1 MENKKSVKKELKV
14 VFSDEIYDELK
25 YVFRPDRLENV
36 IYAPAMR
43 EDGKW
48 LCSCGFE
55 TDLGM
60 CPICGM
66 EKATVFSKVNANYLA
81 RHRKDR
87 LAHKQRSSKRS
98 KEALA
103 AGSVPSVGAP
113 APVEGKGR
121 KIGTIAGVIVLLAAI
136 AVSGWLLFRKNP
148 TTEPRETDDTA
159 IPHTSE
165 IDTSGSGNETNTPE
179 TNVPETNVPETSV
192 PETDSP
198 ETTPVKVNDS
208 LSVKVVD
215 SPYEFANTTAEVSTV
230 AISGWPEGASG
241 NVAMGGLV
249 YTASDADYLVKNGIS
264 AFDKEGRLIKQITDT
279 EAKAVDGCNDYL
291 FFTDTDNKLRRVT
304 YDGLHESL
312 FDIGVDKF
320 AVYDGKLFYT
330 PYGSDGL
337 YATDFDGGNARR
349 VSDRKIT
356 ALNATAGKLYFS
368 TPTGLGVLTAAQSNV
383 TYFAPDAANATSV
396 LELDGS
402 VFYTVRGLMSL
413 YNPKKASGFGRVYP
427 GDMLSGEQFTA
438 MAQYEDRLYFRVET
452 AAGTRWY
459 SMTALFRN
467 IKPTEVTTPSLF
479 VTDQGYYDGELNYY
493 KAN

>member
-1 MENKKSVKKELKV
+1 MENKKNSVKKELKV

-87 LAHKQRSSKRS
+87 LAHKQKSSKRS

-103 AGSVPSVGAP
+103 AGSAPSVGAP

-121 KIGTIAGVIVLLAAI
+121 KIGTIAGVIVLIAAI

-148 TTEPRETDDTA
+148 ATGPSETDDLV

-165 IDTSGSGNETNTPE
+165 PETSGT
-179 TNVPETNVPETSV
+179 VDETNVPETSA
-192 PETDSP
+192 PETDPP

-208 LSVKVVD
+208 LSIKVVD
-215 SPYEFANTTAEVSTV
+215 SPYEFANSTSEVATV

-249 YTASDADYLVKNGIS
+249 YTTPDADYLVKNGIS
-264 AFDKEGRLIKQITDT
+264 AYDKDGQLIRQITDT
-279 EAKAVDGCNDYL
+279 EAKAVDGCDEFL

-320 AVYDGKLFYT
+320 AIYDGKLFYT
-330 PYGSDGL
+330 PFGSDGL
-337 YATDFDGGNARR
+337 YATDLDGGNARR
-349 VSDRKIT
+349 VSDQKII

-368 TPTGLGVLTAAQSNV
+368 TPMGLGVLTAAQSNV

-467 IKPTEVTTPSLF
+467 IKPTDVTTPSLF